1 MLFSLFIS
9 CPKGLEYLLEDEV
22 RDIGLN
28 VTQVSPEGVYGKA
41 DLAIIYSLCLWSR
54 IANRVQVILF
64 KGNASNKDNLYNT
77 CYEYD
82 WQSQFN
88 CNKTIAVE
96 FHGESLELRNS
107 MFAAQVVKD
116 AIVDKFRKI
125 NNERP
130 MVTKDNPNIRIHAH
144 LKRDVITVS
153 LDVTGYSLH
162 ARGYKVM
169 TGAATIKE
177 NIAAAMLVRAKW
189 PDAILNNQTLYD
201 PFCGTGTIVIE
212 AAMMAA
218 NIAPGL
224 YRGDKSF
231 KHWLAHNDTLW
242 NSIRLN
248 AISKIKSPNGSIK
261 LYGSDID
268 EMAIE
273 AAKQNAASARVSSWI
288 EWRVLDFTKFGDTS
302 NLNIQNG
309 IIVSN
314 PPYGERL
321 GSQTQLI
328 PLYQSVGKVL
338 KDSFKG
344 FKAFILNSDS
354 LLAKAIGLKAFNQ
367 YTLYN
372 GPLACKLYCFAIND
386 DNQLKQFN
394 NNSANLT
401 NSDMFANRLKKN
413 YQHLQKWAKRNNI
426 SCYRVYDADLPEYA
440 FAIDI
445 YNDYVVLQEYTKPAE
460 IPDNIAQ
467 KRYLDVV
474 EIAPIVLNIKPEN
487 VVIKHRAKQ
496 KGNLQ
501 YKKLS
506 SKNDFIQTTEGTVK
520 LNVNLHDYLDTGVF
534 LDHRLLRLKFSELKP
549 GTKFL
554 NCFCYTATASLHAA
568 MSGAITTNVDMSY
581 TYLDWGKSNFKLNSI
596 DTEKHQ
602 FIQADCLKWLKTS
615 TDKFDVIF
623 LDPPSFS
630 NSKRMD
636 DTLDIQRDHTSL
648 IETTMQLLKPD
659 GLLYFSTNFRHFKLS
674 PVIQD
679 NYSVQDIT
687 KSTIDL
693 DFKRDQKI
701 HQCFLIANL
710 YNNV

>member
-1 MLFSLFIS
+1 MLFSIFIS
-9 CPKGLEYLLEDEV
+9 CPKGLEYILEDEV
-22 RDIGLN
+22 KSIGLN
-28 VTQVSPEGVYGKA
+28 VTHVSPEGVYGKA
-41 DLAIIYSLCLWSR
+41 DLEKIYNLCLWSR
-54 IANRVQVILF
+54 LANRVQVILF
-64 KGNASNKDNLYNT
+64 KGNAANKDNLYNT

-82 WQSQFN
+82 WPSQFN
-88 CNKTIAVE
+88 YKKNIAIE
-96 FHGESLELRNS
+96 FHGSSLELRNS
-107 MFAAQVVKD
+107 MFAAQIVKD
-116 AIVDKFRKI
+116 AIVDKFR
-125 NNERP
+125 NNHHERP
-130 MVTKDNPNIRIHAH
+130 MVAKDNPNIRIHAH

-177 NIAAAMLVRAKW
+177 NIAAAMLIRAKW
-189 PDAILNNQTLYD
+189 PDAILENQTFYD
-201 PFCGTGTIVIE
+201 PFCGTGTVVIE

-231 KHWLAHNDTLW
+231 KHWLAHDEDLW
-242 NSIRLN
+242 NKIRLD
-248 AISKIKSPNGSIK
+248 AISKIKSPNGNIK

-273 AAKQNAASARVSSWI
+273 AAKQNALSARVSSWI
-288 EWRVLDFTKFGDTS
+288 EWQVLDFTKFNHENALHT
-302 NLNIQNG
+302 QG

-338 KDSFKG
+338 KEYFKG

-372 GPLACKLYCFAIND
+372 GTLACKLYCFAINA

-394 NNSANLT
+394 NDHANIT

-460 IPDNIAQ
+460 IPENIAQ
-467 KRYLDVV
+467 KRYLDVI
-474 EIAPIVLNIKPEN
+474 EIAPIVLNINPRN
-487 VVIKHRAKQ
+487 VVIKHRSKQ

-506 SKNDFIQTTEGTVK
+506 SKNDFIQTTEGQVK
-520 LNVNLHDYLDTGVF
+520 LHVNLHDYLDTGIF
-534 LDHRLLRLKFSELKP
+534 LDHRILRLKFGKLAP

-568 MSGAITTNVDMSY
+568 LSGAITTNVDMSY
-581 TYLDWGKSNFKLNSI
+581 TYLDWAKNNFKLNAL

-602 FIQADCLKWLKTS
+602 FIQADCLKWLQTAD
-615 TDKFDVIF
+615 DKFDVIF

-630 NSKRMD
+630 NSKRME
-636 DTLDIQRDHTSL
+636 DTLDIQRDSTSL
-648 IETTMQLLKPD
+648 IDMTMKLLNPA
-659 GLLYFSTNFRHFKLS
+659 GILYFSTNFRHIKLS
-674 PVIQD
+674 PVIQA
-679 NYSVQDIT
+679 NYNVQDIS

-701 HQCFLIANL
+701 HQCFIITRN
-710 YNNV
+710 